1 MNWKAGQGLGKE
13 GQGEVEIIPT
23 LEKNDTMG
31 LGYTPAE
38 VLHAFLLIVGFA
50 EN

>member
-38 VLHAFLLIVGFA
+38 VLQFC
-50 EN
+50 